1 MSSFII
7 FFFFL
12 IVFFSFEWRVTNHKI
27 SYWQTSIKKKGGIMI
42 MVAVMT
48 IIEFHSESD
57 DISTYIL
64 KGFFDVLLALWWNAV
79 KDLTV
84 LNFFNYINHIQSSL
98 QPLLY
103 IIMGHYLLL
112 FQVEFL
118 LANAFNRNGSCKRL

>member
-1 MSSFII
+1 
-7 FFFFL
+7 
-12 IVFFSFEWRVTNHKI
+12 
-27 SYWQTSIKKKGGIMI
+27 MI

-84 LNFFNYINHIQSSL
+84 LNIFNYIELIL
-98 QPLLY
+98 
-103 IIMGHYLLL
+103 
-112 FQVEFL
+112 
-118 LANAFNRNGSCKRL
+118 